1 MHLTTNDI
9 YILCAIGSLL
19 SITILY
25 VYLKR
30 HFGKHVSFSKKN
42 DINFIP
48 TNNEMSDHKED
59 LYYSPNDFRSFS
71 DDLRFENSR
80 NSLSLYDSL
89 ISPMV

>member
-9 YILCAIGSLL
+9 YILCGIVTLL
-19 SITILY
+19 SVTLIYI
-25 VYLKR
+25 YLKQDV
-30 HFGKHVSFSKKN
+30 GKHVSFSKKN
-42 DINFIP
+42 EINFIP
-48 TNNEMSDHKED
+48 TNSEMSDHKEE

-89 ISPMV
+89 LTSLV